1 MRFAVPFLSATPLSA
16 TPLSAPLLSAM
27 LCLSALLASPQAAAA
42 GPTIGD
48 VPPSAVGENA
58 AGKPVSLSAWRGKVV
73 VVSFWTS
80 SCTYCLKEVPTLE
93 NVQKQLGPYGLQV
106 VAVNLN
112 DSSKDYGEMQRQ
124 MRDFSLVL
132 ARDPGTSVADAWGV
146 RMFPNL
152 WILDP
157 EGRVVAH
164 HEGYLEDALPGI
176 LAEIQRTVVA
186 HQPQQPQPQPQPQG

>member
-1 MRFAVPFLSATPLSA
+1 MRFAATFPSAPFLSAL
-16 TPLSAPLLSAM
+16 
-27 LCLSALLASPQAAAA
+27 LCLSALLAAPCAMASRPVV
-42 GPTIGD
+42 GD
-48 VPPSAVGENA
+48 VPPSAVGQDA
-58 AGKPVSLSAWRGKVV
+58 GGKPVSLSAYRGKVV
-73 VVSFWTS
+73 VVAFWTS
-80 SCTYCLKEVPTLE
+80 ACVYCLKEVPTLE

-132 ARDPGTSVADAWGV
+132 AHDPGTSVADAWDV

-176 LAEIQRTVVA
+176 LAEIQRMVVA
-186 HQPQQPQPQPQPQG
+186 HQPGASAN